1 VAAGSEATAARV
13 VLLGA
18 TGFTGALTARALVR
32 RGLRPVLAGRSR
44 EKLQA
49 LAGEL
54 GGLEVRTADVLR
66 PQTVRAL
73 VGRGDVLLTTVGP
86 FARYG
91 RPALEA
97 AVEAGAHYVDS
108 TGEAGFVRTVF
119 DTYGPRAEA
128 AGCALLTAFGYDFVP
143 GNLAAGLALAT
154 AGSAATKV
162 ATGYFFDDGVVSR
175 PGVRSARM
183 SSGTAATAAGGLLD
197 PAHLLSG
204 GRLVQKPMGRK
215 LRTFVDRGAR
225 RPAVLYGSTE
235 SLSLPRTFPQLTDVA
250 NYLGWFG
257 RASYAALPGSYLM
270 PALEL
275 TPIRRRLQKRA
286 DSIARVTGK
295 GPSTAARSR
304 QRSVAIA
311 VAWDP
316 ADRQL
321 ASVRVEGPN
330 GYDLTAEL
338 MAWAAEE
345 LASGAVGAV
354 GALGPVDAFG
364 LDRLVEGCRSVG
376 LAETQ

>member
-1 VAAGSEATAARV
+1 MADPITAPDPARI

-18 TGFTGALTARALVR
+18 TGFTGALTARALVK

-44 EKLQA
+44 EKLST
-49 LAGEL
+49 LAAEL
-54 GGLEVRTADVLR
+54 GLEFATADAIR
-66 PQTVRAL
+66 PATVRAL
-73 VGRGDVLLTTVGP
+73 VGKGDVLVSTVGP

-119 DTYGPRAEA
+119 EQYGPRAEA
-128 AGCALLTAFGYDFVP
+128 AGSSLLTAFGYDFVP
-143 GNLAAGLALAT
+143 GNLAAGLALAA

-162 ATGYFFDDGVVSR
+162 AIGYFFDGD
-175 PGVRSARM
+175 AKM

-197 PAHLLSG
+197 PAHALIG
-204 GRLVQKPMGRK
+204 GRLVQRPMGRK
-215 LRTFVDRGAR
+215 LQTFVDRGTR

-235 SLSLPRTFPQLTDVA
+235 SLALPRTFPQLTEVE

-257 RASYAALPGSYLM
+257 KASYAALPGSYLM
-270 PALEL
+270 PVLKLA
-275 TPIRRRLQKRA
+275 PVRHRLQKRA

-295 GPSTAARSR
+295 GPGEASRRR

-311 VAWDP
+311 VARD
-316 ADRQL
+316 AAGRQL
-321 ASVRVEGPN
+321 TSVRVEGPN
-330 GYDLTAEL
+330 GYDLTAGL
-338 MAWAAEE
+338 MAWAADE
-345 LASGAVGAV
+345 LAHGRVQAS

-364 LDRLVEGCRSVG
+364 LDRLTAGCRSVG
-376 LAETQ
+376 LVVTQ